1 MAPAPILPMPGRRAL
16 TIALGALAARA
27 ALPAMA
33 ATTVTPDAGANP
45 AAGYPAHPLTM
56 IVPWPAG
63 GATDLS
69 MRVLA
74 ELVGHELGQPVVVE
88 NRAGAGGALVG
99 PLLAAAKPDGY
110 TIGQLPVTVYRLPH
124 QQKTTWQPLR
134 DIQPVVMISGYTF
147 GVVVPADSPFR
158 SFGDL
163 VAWGQAHPGALTVGS
178 SGIGTTPHLAIE
190 DVLGR
195 NRVRY
200 LHVPYRGIADQML
213 AVAGGALMAGVSATG
228 FAPYVDSG
236 RLRLLALFSEHRSPR
251 WPDVPTMK
259 ELGYPDAVHNS
270 PYGIGVPR
278 GTDPRVVRRLHD
290 AFARAMRHPRH
301 LAELARYDQEL
312 TYLDTER
319 YEAYLRGV
327 WAREREFAQRLGLA
341 AGKEPS

>member
-1 MAPAPILPMPGRRAL
+1 MAPAQTLPMPRRRAL
-16 TIALGALAARA
+16 AIVLGSLAASA
-27 ALPAMA
+27 AFPAVA
-33 ATTVTPDAGANP
+33 ASADAGST
-45 AAGYPAHPLTM
+45 AAADYPSHPLTL

-74 ELVGHELGQPVVVE
+74 ELVAHELGQPVVVE

-99 PLLAAAKPDGY
+99 ALLAVAKPDGY

-158 SFGDL
+158 TFGDL
-163 VAWGQAHPGALTVGS
+163 VAWGQAHPDALTVGS
-178 SGIGTTPHLAIE
+178 SGIGTTPHLAID

-195 NRVRY
+195 HHIRY
-200 LHVPYRGIADQML
+200 VHVPYRGIADQML
-213 AVAGGALMAGVSATG
+213 AVSGGALMAGVGATG

-251 WPDVPTMK
+251 WPEVPTMK

-270 PYGIGVPR
+270 PYGIGAPR
-278 GTDPRVVRRLHD
+278 GTDPRIVRRLHD

-312 TYLDTER
+312 TYLDTAR

-327 WAREREFAQRLGLA
+327 WARERDFAQRLGLA
-341 AGKEPS
+341 AGKEPA